1 MQLEG
6 YENINFEI
14 SPKLK
19 AKGES
24 LKHLLIQFARPMTS
38 SEIEVKLHLSG
49 VQVRAIVSYLRV
61 VHKQPIGSDQRG
73 YFWCTSREQL
83 DTTIKHMEERGIKDL
98 TVASALKK
106 IFPNPQ
112 QERLL

>member
-1 MQLEG
+1 M
-6 YENINFEI
+6 
-14 SPKLK
+14 
-19 AKGES
+19 
-24 LKHLLIQFARPMTS
+24 KHLLIQFARPMTS
-38 SEIEVKLHLSG
+38 RELELTLAITG

-61 VHKQPIGSDQRG
+61 VQHYPIGSDQRG

-83 DTTIKHMEERGIKDL
+83 ETTIKHMEERGIKDL